1 MDKDVVHRHSGI
13 KTNEMMPFAATGM
26 HLEIITLAEVRQKAR
41 DTYHNHMLSL
51 ICGILSMAQVNLSMK
66 QEQHHRRREQAGGG
80 WGPGVVGACGGRL
93 GLANVRFCTQTG

>member
-1 MDKDVVHRHSGI
+1 MVHRPNGI

-26 HLEIITLAEVRQKAR
+26 HLEIITLAEVRQKVR
-41 DTYHNHMLSL
+41 GTYNMLSL

-66 QEQHHRRREQAGGG
+66 QEQHHRSREQAGGG
-80 WGPGVVGACGGRL
+80 WGTGVVGACGGRL